1 MNGLLWIV
9 IICTAYKTI
18 HAVQKNSVCDISS
31 DMDVCIIS
39 DGDSEQET
47 RCSDSICTKINKTNE
62 FSCKKIPDAKNKT
75 ANVYPVLWND
85 NLLFVNEN
93 MVFELQNSSL
103 KVSNNHRI
111 AMDNLTRL
119 CYLKTM
125 EMSAEP
131 QKGFMAGG
139 VRIEITIKINQI
151 YKELS
156 LVMEPM
162 NKTCKKE
169 NTNTPGKIYCISPEV
184 KSKKANLTFISNY
197 VKYFKPFEYLENPDV
212 ELTGSNSSY
221 YWGGRLLTFK
231 MKNTPD
237 IHSAEILSSN
247 FSDVGDHGS
256 LQLPVSFSLQ
266 ASNCSLK
273 SKKIECF
280 SPNISIQNNVSN
292 SSIEIPV
299 VLQLDTYKENVTIV
313 YYPDPEF
320 EEKASIKDK
329 VIKIK
334 GKRLNNAAEKEEY
347 KIIAGTENC
356 TIEILKNDLITC
368 KIQTENFEGS
378 VNVTLHS
385 KTQTLT
391 LEKIS
396 NYNFLFYLLLIP
408 VAAILAISIFGIWY
422 KSNGRRKSRTFD
434 YTDDYTGQ
442 VISLIVRQGIPFQ
455 KPSDYIKRILWTH
468 KPPGNMRYD
477 NETIYQDLKQN
488 LDKFGHLLKNK
499 FFLLPTLKALEKDK
513 SLTLDQ
519 KFICSFHLSI
529 LFSSDLRYF
538 LELCE
543 DLFVHLASQIKGA
556 KKKKLMWSCSSITEY
571 MILNWFGVTMYSFMK
586 ENIGDILYFFIYDL
600 KSHLEKMPI
609 DEVTGNAYQYLF
621 EKYRLKMNTKY
632 EEIQIQAQMGRE
644 IEMVSVFTCD
654 SIVQLKK
661 KCIAAFYRGQTASEI
676 PDIDDVCVEY
686 NGIRIEEFKEEN
698 STNFTQ
704 HLTIDNWNIQED
716 DLLKLT
722 ISKVPQ
728 VTEANADD
736 RYVTLGASV
745 DRITTKSKRKFIHL
759 EEPLNQKTEQP
770 LTNMDLKKI
779 NLPANLEHK
788 LLQFTRKFLD
798 SKKLSAPHRCLYN
811 LFKKAAKKTGEEKT
825 WMMNACCM
833 QFCCQFIAEPNILLD
848 INLELFMKKNL
859 EGIKNYAVSTM
870 ESCLKDQCKDLELS
884 RNIKNFLSG
893 FSEVKDDVQ
902 EQMSTLQS
910 ISNDIVRDVKFCKE
924 NSLYYIFKLMKNNYM
939 LIKSALMKEEK
950 ACRLQLSENFLSII
964 EHIEIGQTKRDDNFL
979 S

>member
-1 MNGLLWIV
+1 MNESSTEYLKMNGLIWIV
-9 IICTAYKTI
+9 IICTTYKTI
-18 HAVQKNSVCDISS
+18 HAAQTNSVCNILPE
-31 DMDVCIIS
+31 MDVCIIT
-39 DGDSEQET
+39 DGDSKQKT
-47 RCSDSICTKINKTNE
+47 RCSDSICTKISKTNE
-62 FSCKKIPDAKNKT
+62 FSCNKTVEAKNK
-75 ANVYPVLWND
+75 AESVYPVLWKD
-85 NLLFVNEN
+85 SLLFINES
-93 MVFELQNSSL
+93 MVFKLENSSL
-103 KVSNNHRI
+103 QVSSKHTILQDDR
-111 AMDNLTRL
+111 TGL

-125 EMSAEP
+125 EISAEP
-131 QKGFMAGG
+131 QKGLMAGG
-139 VRIEITIKINQI
+139 TEIEIKIDKI
-151 YKELS
+151 YEKLS

-162 NKTCKKE
+162 NKTCRIINKKKS
-169 NTNTPGKIYCISPEV
+169 GKIYCISPEV
-184 KSKKANLTFISNY
+184 NSKEANLTFISNY
-197 VKYFKPFEYLENPDV
+197 VKYFIPFDYLENPDV

-221 YWGGRLLTFK
+221 YWGGRLLTFEGE
-231 MKNTPD
+231 NLSN
-237 IHSAEILSSN
+237 IGSAEILSQY
-247 FSDVGDHGS
+247 F
-256 LQLPVSFSLQ
+256 P
-266 ASNCSLK
+266 ASKCSLK
-273 SKKIECF
+273 EEKIECF
-280 SPNISIQNNVSN
+280 SPNISVQNN
-292 SSIEIPV
+292 SSDSPNVITA
-299 VLQLDTYKENVTIV
+299 VLQMDTYKENVTLV
-313 YYPDPEF
+313 YYLDPEF

-334 GKRLNNAAEKEEY
+334 GQRLNNAAKKEEY
-347 KIIAGTENC
+347 EIISGTENC
-356 TIEILKNDLITC
+356 TIEIFKNDLITC
-368 KIQTENFEGS
+368 KIQTEKFEGS
-378 VNVTLHS
+378 VNVTLHL
-385 KTQTLT
+385 KTKTLI
-391 LEKIS
+391 LEKTS
-396 NYNFLFYLLLIP
+396 NYNVLYYLFVIP
-408 VAAILAISIFGIWY
+408 AAAILAIFIFGIWY
-422 KSNGRRKSRTFD
+422 KSNGRSERRTFD

-468 KPPGNMRYD
+468 KSPGNMRYD
-477 NETIYQDLKQN
+477 NETIYEDLKQN

-556 KKKKLMWSCSSITEY
+556 KRKKLMWSCSSITEY

-586 ENIGDILYFFIYDL
+586 ENIGDILYFFIHDL
-600 KSHLEKMPI
+600 KSHFEKMPI

-632 EEIQIQAQMGRE
+632 EEIQIQAQMGGE
-644 IEMVSVFTCD
+644 IEIVSVFTCD

-661 KCIAAFYRGQTASEI
+661 KCIAAFYRGQIASEI

-686 NGIRIEEFKEEN
+686 NGVRIEEFKEEN
-698 STNFTQ
+698 SMNFTQ

-745 DRITTKSKRKFIHL
+745 DRITTKSKRKFMHL
-759 EEPLNQKTEQP
+759 EVPLTQKTEQP

-779 NLPANLEHK
+779 NLPANLEYK

-798 SKKLSAPHRCLYN
+798 SKKISAPHRCLYN
-811 LFKKAAKKTGEEKT
+811 LFKKAAKKTGAEKT
-825 WMMNACCM
+825 WMMNACCI

-870 ESCLKDQCKDLELS
+870 ESCLKDQCKDPELS
-884 RNIKNFLSG
+884 RNVKDFLSG

-902 EQMSTLQS
+902 EQMSTIQS

-964 EHIEIGQTKRDDNFL
+964 EQIEIGQTKRDDNF
-979 S
+979 SS